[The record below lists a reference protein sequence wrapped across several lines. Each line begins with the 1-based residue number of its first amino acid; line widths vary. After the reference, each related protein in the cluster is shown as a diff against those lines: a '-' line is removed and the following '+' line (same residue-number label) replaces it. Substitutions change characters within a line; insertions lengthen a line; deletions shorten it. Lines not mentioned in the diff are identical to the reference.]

1 MRLLGHFREFG
12 LDKHR
17 PAKRALVRLVRL
29 PEPLVEARQMEDV
42 ITGKRANIVTFAD
55 GFQANS
61 TGFVGSAPG
70 GRGKGSGAEGFTY
83 QESWLAIDE
92 SFSSSFDCQA
102 FRDIGSDM
110 FLKMGIL
117 SSFSTMRG
125 RLFGGPL
132 KRLYSLRSLLSDVHD
147 QYVGFEEE
155 GRLLPQATS
164 Y

>member
-1 MRLLGHFREFG
+1 M
-12 LDKHR
+12 
-17 PAKRALVRLVRL
+17 
-29 PEPLVEARQMEDV
+29 
-42 ITGKRANIVTFAD
+42 
-55 GFQANS
+55 
-61 TGFVGSAPG
+61 GSAPG

-92 SFSSSFDCQA
+92 SFSSSFDCQT

-147 QYVGFEEE
+147 QYGGLRRRGVSYH
-155 GRLLPQATS
+155 RPPAIKTTKAMPAIAATTS
-164 Y
+164 IAGE